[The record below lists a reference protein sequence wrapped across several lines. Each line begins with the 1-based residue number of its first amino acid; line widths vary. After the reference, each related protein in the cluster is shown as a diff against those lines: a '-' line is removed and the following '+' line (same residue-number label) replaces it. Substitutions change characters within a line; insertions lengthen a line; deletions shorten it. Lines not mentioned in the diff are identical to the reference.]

1 MTIGAALL
9 ASSAGCAPILAPD
22 VVTNLDRIRI
32 SKAVTTAK
40 SSAPRAFLLAEKRR
54 HKAREVMAAG
64 AVGAAQILG
73 ERADVAYQQLV
84 VTARVVR
91 AEARRTELEADDRR
105 LTMQLGKHEAEL
117 QRVRADVRALEAK
130 LALKVRAGATNAVVD
145 HALGAQ
151 LHQQARLLCVAARLL
166 RQPDLASSPQLVQ
179 AMAELNALPTPVSR
193 ARAAEVRQRCLQ
205 VLVDTRRARADV
217 SRAPVAT
224 DRLLT
229 ALSRAGWQPQREDA
243 GIRVRLPSGARG
255 PSKATTQR
263 LSALST
269 IASTH
274 RGLSAILVIHPERV
288 LGEHEA
294 ARRRDAH
301 RALGKRLKDRFQ
313 RFDVLVEMPQHNK
326 RSASGTQQ
334 LFVLLVS
341 PQ

>member
-1 MTIGAALL
+1 MTIGATLL
-9 ASSAGCAPILAPD
+9 AMSAGCAPLPVPD
-22 VVTNLDRIRI
+22 VVTNLDRIRE
-32 SKAVTTAK
+32 SKAVATAK
-40 SSAPRAFLLAEKRR
+40 LSAPRAFLLAEKRR
-54 HKAREVMAAG
+54 DRAREAMAAG

-73 ERADVAYQQLV
+73 ERAEVAYQQLV

-91 AEARRTELEADDRR
+91 AEARRAALKADDRR
-105 LTMQLGKHEAEL
+105 LTAQLGKHEAEL
-117 QRVRADVRALEAK
+117 QRVRADVRALESK
-130 LALKVRAGATNAVVD
+130 LALKVRSGDKNEVVD

-151 LHQQARLLCVAARLL
+151 LRQQARLLCVAARLL

-179 AMAELNALPTPVSR
+179 AVAELGALPTPVSR

-243 GIRVRLPSGARG
+243 GIRVRLPSGPRG
-255 PSKATTQR
+255 PSEATIQGV
-263 LSALST
+263 SALSA

-274 RGLSAILVIHPERV
+274 RGFSAILVIQPE
-288 LGEHEA
+288 
-294 ARRRDAH
+294 
-301 RALGKRLKDRFQ
+301 RALGERAAVRRHGQHHAIGKLLSERFQ
-313 RFDVLVEMPQHNK
+313 RFDVLVEMPHHNK
-326 RSASGTQQ
+326 RSASGSQQ